1 LNLKTKMKME
11 NSAIEWCDHTFNPW
25 WVCTKVSPGC
35 KHCYAETLAN
45 RFHKELWGP
54 TGTHRVTGDANWKQ
68 PYKWNRAAE
77 KAWFSGQLTHRPRV
91 FCASMAD
98 VFDDHE
104 SIQPAWRE
112 ELFRMMEACYWL
124 DWLVLTKRP
133 EHVKD
138 MVPLAWITDG
148 GLHWPA
154 NVWIG
159 TSVENQ
165 DVVAARVQHL
175 GLIPAPVR
183 FLSMEPLVGPVDC
196 ERGSWMWD
204 CLSNGRIDWVIAGG
218 ESGAHA
224 RPMHPDWVRAI
235 RDACALHDV
244 PFFFKQWGRWVPEC
258 ELQFMP
264 SILLDNMRTIEV
276 PSPHNPNKMNRYYG
290 QVGKA
295 KWPALLDG
303 VEHKAWPASH
313 RACDRMYDSVP
324 LNQDIDGD

>member
-1 LNLKTKMKME
+1 
-11 NSAIEWCDHTFNPW
+11 
-25 WVCTKVSPGC
+25 
-35 KHCYAETLAN
+35 
-45 RFHKELWGP
+45 
-54 TGTHRVTGDANWKQ
+54 
-68 PYKWNRAAE
+68 
-77 KAWFSGQLTHRPRV
+77 
-91 FCASMAD
+91 
-98 VFDDHE
+98 
-104 SIQPAWRE
+104 
-112 ELFRMMEACYWL
+112 
-124 DWLVLTKRP
+124 VLTKRP

-235 RDACALHDV
+235 RDACTLHDV
-244 PFFFKQWGRWVPEC
+244 PFFFKQWGEWYTRSYDMMTKDSVFRMFHDKQEWINKAQTRVRGGVCISKDGKVMRIGKDFDTC
-258 ELQFMP
+258 EYPVYIM
-264 SILLDNMRTIEV
+264 D
-276 PSPHNPNKMNRYYG
+276 K
-290 QVGKA
+290 VGKEA
-295 KWPALLDG
+295 AGALLDG

-313 RACDRMYDSVP
+313 RASDRMYDSVP

>member
-1 LNLKTKMKME
+1 
-11 NSAIEWCDHTFNPW
+11 
-25 WVCTKVSPGC
+25 
-35 KHCYAETLAN
+35 
-45 RFHKELWGP
+45 
-54 TGTHRVTGDANWKQ
+54 
-68 PYKWNRAAE
+68 
-77 KAWFSGQLTHRPRV
+77 
-91 FCASMAD
+91 
-98 VFDDHE
+98 
-104 SIQPAWRE
+104 
-112 ELFRMMEACYWL
+112 
-124 DWLVLTKRP
+124 
-133 EHVKD
+133 
-138 MVPLAWITDG
+138 MVPAYWMKPG
-148 GLHWPA
+148 GIDWPER
-154 NVWIG
+154 VWIG

-183 FLSMEPLVGPVDC
+183 FLSMEPLLGPVDC

-244 PFFFKQWGRWVPEC
+244 PFFFKQWGR
-258 ELQFMP
+258 
-264 SILLDNMRTIEV
+264 LLPKCQAEYLEDDIEMMQV
-276 PSPHNPNKMNRYYG
+276 ERLAFPSPHSPHKMNCYYG

>member
-1 LNLKTKMKME
+1 ME
-11 NSAIEWCDHTFNPW
+11 NSVIEWCDHTFNPW
-25 WVCTKVSPGC
+25 WGCTKVSPGC

-54 TGTHRVTGDANWKQ
+54 AGTRRVTGDDNWKQ

-77 KAWFSGQLTHRPRV
+77 KAWFSGQSTHRPRV

-112 ELFRMMEACYWL
+112 ELFRMMEECYWL

-133 EHVKD
+133 ENVAR
-138 MVPLAWITDG
+138 MVPAYWMKPG
-148 GLHWPA
+148 GIDWPR

-165 DVVAARVQHL
+165 QTADERIPELVK
-175 GLIPAPVR
+175 IPAEVR
-183 FLSMEPLVGPVDC
+183 FLSMEPLVGPVNLPQISLHFK
-196 ERGSWMWD
+196 E
-204 CLSNGRIDWVIAGG
+204 IHWVIAGG

-244 PFFFKQWGRWVPEC
+244 PFFFKQWGR
-258 ELQFMP
+258 
-264 SILLDNMRTIEV
+264 LLPKCQAEYLEDDIEMMQV
-276 PSPHNPNKMNRYYG
+276 ERLAFPSPHSPHKMNRYYG

-295 KWPALLDG
+295 KWPAMLDG

-313 RACDRMYDSVP
+313 RACDTLEDKEK
-324 LNQDIDGD
+324 QDFYE